1 MNIIQCTFCK
11 KPFQSL
17 GRRICNECLEQ
28 IDKDFITVRDYI
40 YEHKQTNMDT
50 VSEETGVSKQIIMYL
65 LKEGRLI
72 LDDDSGG
79 GGVLFCEVCK
89 KPINSGRLC
98 KDCKGKVASTM
109 QQSVSARPAAAPKNE
124 AATNFKA
131 TAKLKRK

>member
-17 GRRICNECLEQ
+17 GRKICGSCLEQ
-28 IDKDFITVRDYI
+28 MDKDFITVRDYI

-50 VSEETGVSKQIIMYL
+50 VSEETGVAKQIILYL

-79 GGVLFCEVCK
+79 GGVLFCESCK

-98 KDCKGKVASTM
+98 KECKDKVSTTM
-109 QQSVSARPAAAPKNE
+109 QKSIDTHKPASSSGSAHD
-124 AATNFKA
+124 NFKA
-131 TAKLKRK
+131 SAKLQQK